1 MPNKESSLL
10 IAYGEFPFNQ
20 LLTTVSSSSIEQKE
34 EKEEGARASF
44 LEALYSSNTYGYEAF
59 SPSLQEF
66 DANQYLRT
74 LNELEVEEKKIKNTW
89 ADS

>member
-34 EKEEGARASF
+34 EKEEGAGQAS
-44 LEALYSSNTYGYEAF
+44 
-59 SPSLQEF
+59 
-66 DANQYLRT
+66 
-74 LNELEVEEKKIKNTW
+74 
-89 ADS
+89 